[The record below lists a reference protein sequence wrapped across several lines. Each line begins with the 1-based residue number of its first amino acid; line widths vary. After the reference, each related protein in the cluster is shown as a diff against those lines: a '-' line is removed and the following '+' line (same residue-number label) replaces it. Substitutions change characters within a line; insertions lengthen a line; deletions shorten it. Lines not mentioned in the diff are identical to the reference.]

1 MMASSFISLCDHCN
15 VGFALRKF
23 FKEEPASPFDWLI
36 TPTNALID
44 ILNTGGEKFGL
55 SISYAM
61 NGNSIVCESYGY
73 LYHHEFSRNAK
84 DHCIVTVEDL
94 KNCREKLL
102 HKYKKMID
110 LSKMEKNPLFIRYIH
125 PSSQLE
131 NGATFV
137 YTKDT
142 ILKIHEAI
150 KNAIGHDQFKLSF
163 VTVEKTKFQEN
174 LIEPCELM
182 SEGKIKCIKYAGDYT
197 EQDIDDFWG
206 KIFTSHLK
214 A

>member
-1 MMASSFISLCDHCN
+1 MATSFISLGDHCS
-15 VGFALRKF
+15 VGFAIRKF
-23 FKEEPASPFDWLI
+23 FKEQPGSPFDWLI

-44 ILNTGGEKFGL
+44 ILNTNGEKFGL

-61 NGNSIVCESYGY
+61 NGHSIMCESYGC

-84 DHCIVTVEDL
+84 DHCIVTVDDL

-102 HKYKKMID
+102 HKYKKMIN
-110 LSKMEKNPLFIRYIH
+110 LCQPEKNPVFIRYIH
-125 PSSQLE
+125 PSCYPE
-131 NGATFV
+131 NGDTFI

-142 ILKIHEAI
+142 IFKIHEAL
-150 KNAIGHDQFKLSF
+150 KYSIGHDQFNLLF
-163 VTVEKTKFQEN
+163 VTVEKTLFQDN

-182 SEGKIKCIKYAGDYT
+182 SEGKIECIKYTGDYT

-206 KIFTSHLK
+206 GIFTSNMK